1 MGKKIMTQKE
11 TLDIVFKF
19 SALLVFAFL
28 FNKSIENRPLAQ
40 FEGAYPLKGEQMFVM
55 ELDNMGEVD
64 LEEIIDIDGEEQM
77 EVRVEKEIINGEE
90 QIKVTVNGKELSAD
104 EYKSFQ
110 LNNGSWKPKKGKKM
124 MIQKRM
130 MKKEAHMC
138 KDCKEKKTMCEDCK
152 EKE

>member
-1 MGKKIMTQKE
+1 MTQKE
-11 TLDIVFKF
+11 TLDVIFKF

-40 FEGAYPLKGEQMFVM
+40 FEGAFPLKGEQMIVM
-55 ELDNMGEVD
+55 EMDNIGEVD
-64 LEEIIDIDGEEQM
+64 LEKIIDIDGDDQM
-77 EVRVEKEIINGEE
+77 EVRVEKEIINGKE
-90 QIKVTVNGKELSAD
+90 QMKVTVNGKELSAD

>member
-1 MGKKIMTQKE
+1 MTQKE

-19 SALLVFAFL
+19 SALFVFAFL

-40 FEGAYPLKGEQMFVM
+40 FEGAFPLKGEQMIVM
-55 ELDNMGEVD
+55 EMDNMGEVD
-64 LEEIIDIDGEEQM
+64 LEKIIDIDGDDQM
-77 EVRVEKEIINGEE
+77 DVRVEKEIINGEE

>member
-1 MGKKIMTQKE
+1 MTQKE

-40 FEGAYPLKGEQMFVM
+40 FEGAFPLKGEQMIVM
-55 ELDNMGEVD
+55 EMDNMGEVD
-64 LEEIIDIDGEEQM
+64 LEEIIDIDGDDQM
-77 EVRVEKEIINGEE
+77 EVRVEKEIINGKE
-90 QIKVTVNGKELSAD
+90 QMKVTVNGKELSAD

>member
-1 MGKKIMTQKE
+1 MTQKE
-11 TLDIVFKF
+11 TLDIIFKF
-19 SALLVFAFL
+19 SALLVLAFL

-40 FEGAYPLKGEQMFVM
+40 FEGAFPLKGEQMIIM
-55 ELDNMGEVD
+55 EMDNMGETD
-64 LEEIIDIDGEEQM
+64 LEEIIDIDGKDQM
-77 EVRVEKEIINGEE
+77 DVRVEKEIVNGEE

-138 KDCKEKKTMCEDCK
+138 KDCKEKKAMCKDCK
-152 EKE
+152 EDH

>member
-1 MGKKIMTQKE
+1 MTQKE

-40 FEGAYPLKGEQMFVM
+40 FEGAFPLKGEQMIFM
-55 ELDNMGEVD
+55 EMDNMGEVD
-64 LEEIIDIDGEEQM
+64 LEEIIDIDGDDQM
-77 EVRVEKEIINGEE
+77 EVRVEKEIINGKE
-90 QIKVTVNGKELSAD
+90 QMKVTVNGKELSAD

>member
-1 MGKKIMTQKE
+1 MTQKE

-40 FEGAYPLKGEQMFVM
+40 FEGAFPLKGEQMIVM
-55 ELDNMGEVD
+55 EMDNMGEVD
-64 LEEIIDIDGEEQM
+64 LEKIIDIDGDDQM
-77 EVRVEKEIINGEE
+77 DVRVEKEIINGKE
-90 QIKVTVNGKELSAD
+90 QMKVTVNGKELSAD

>member
-1 MGKKIMTQKE
+1 MTQKE

-40 FEGAYPLKGEQMFVM
+40 FEGAFPLKGEQMIIM
-55 ELDNMGEVD
+55 EMDNMGEVD
-64 LEEIIDIDGEEQM
+64 LEKIIDIDGDDQM
-77 EVRVEKEIINGEE
+77 EVRVEKEIINGKE
-90 QIKVTVNGKELSAD
+90 QMKVTVNGKELSAD

>member
-1 MGKKIMTQKE
+1 MTQKE
-11 TLDIVFKF
+11 TFDIVFKF

-40 FEGAYPLKGEQMFVM
+40 FEGAFPLKGEQMIVM
-55 ELDNMGEVD
+55 EMDNIGEVD
-64 LEEIIDIDGEEQM
+64 LEEIIDIDGDDQM
-77 EVRVEKEIINGEE
+77 EVRVEKEIINGKE
-90 QIKVTVNGKELSAD
+90 QMKVTVNGKELSAD

>member
-1 MGKKIMTQKE
+1 MTQKE
-11 TLDIVFKF
+11 ILDIVFKF

-40 FEGAYPLKGEQMFVM
+40 FEGAFPLKGEQMIVM
-55 ELDNMGEVD
+55 EMDNIGEVD
-64 LEEIIDIDGEEQM
+64 LEEIIDIDGDDQM
-77 EVRVEKEIINGEE
+77 EVRVEKEIINGKE
-90 QIKVTVNGKELSAD
+90 QMKVTVNGKELSAD

>member
-1 MGKKIMTQKE
+1 MTQKE

-40 FEGAYPLKGEQMFVM
+40 FEGAFPLKGEQMIVM
-55 ELDNMGEVD
+55 EMDNMGEVD
-64 LEEIIDIDGEEQM
+64 LEKIIDIDGDDQM
-77 EVRVEKEIINGEE
+77 DVRVEKEIINGEE

>member
-1 MGKKIMTQKE
+1 MTQKE
-11 TLDIVFKF
+11 TLDILFKF

-28 FNKSIENRPLAQ
+28 FNKSIENRPFAQ
-40 FEGAYPLKGEQMFVM
+40 FEGAFPLKGEQMIVM
-55 ELDNMGEVD
+55 EMDNIGEVD
-64 LEEIIDIDGEEQM
+64 LEEIIDIDGDDQM
-77 EVRVEKEIINGEE
+77 EVRVEKEIINGKE
-90 QIKVTVNGKELSAD
+90 QMKVTVNGKELSAD

>member
-1 MGKKIMTQKE
+1 MTQKE

-40 FEGAYPLKGEQMFVM
+40 FEGAFPLKGEQMIVM
-55 ELDNMGEVD
+55 EMDNMNEVD
-64 LEEIIDIDGEEQM
+64 LEEIIDIGGKDQM

-90 QIKVTVNGKELSAD
+90 KMKVTVNGKELSAD